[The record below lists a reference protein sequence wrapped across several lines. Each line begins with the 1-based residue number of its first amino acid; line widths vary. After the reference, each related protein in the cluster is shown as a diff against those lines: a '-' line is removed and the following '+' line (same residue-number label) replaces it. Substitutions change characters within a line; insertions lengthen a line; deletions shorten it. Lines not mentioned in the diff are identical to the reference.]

1 MTPPKVSNS
10 TIVGC
15 NDKEVDEIPDKI
27 LKEWFRKESL
37 LPQKSAIPL

>member
-1 MTPPKVSNS
+1 MKIPMKKQKKNEKQGNMTPPKVSNS

-27 LKEWFRKESL
+27 LKE
-37 LPQKSAIPL
+37 